1 MNYTYEEIVNILKS
15 STVPVIVVFTKM
27 DGTVRSMNCTLN
39 KLLIPID
46 KAPKGTGS
54 EKLKE
59 DKTTI
64 RVFDTNLQDWRSF
77 KVASVTNITHQ

>member
-1 MNYTYEEIVNILKS
+1 MNYTHEEIINILRS

-27 DGTVRSMNCTLN
+27 DGTVRTMNCTLN
-39 KLLIPID
+39 KLLIPAD

-64 RVFDTNLQDWRSF
+64 RVFDTDLQDWRSF
-77 KVASVTNITHQ
+77 KVAAVTNITHQ

>member
-1 MNYTYEEIVNILKS
+1 MNYTHEEIVNKLTT

-27 DGTVRSMNCTLN
+27 DGTTRTMNCTLN
-39 KLLIPID
+39 KLLIPTD

-59 DKTTI
+59 DKTTV
-64 RVFDTNLQDWRSF
+64 RVFDTDLQDWRSF
-77 KVASVTNITHQ
+77 KVAAVTNITHQ

>member
-1 MNYTYEEIVNILKS
+1 MNYTYEEIVNMLKS
-15 STVPVIVVFTKM
+15 SAVPVIVVFTKM

-64 RVFDTNLQDWRSF
+64 RVFDTDLQDWRSF
-77 KVASVTNITHQ
+77 KVASVTNIPHQ

>member
-15 STVPVIVVFTKM
+15 SAAPVIVVFTKM

-46 KAPKGTGS
+46 KVPKGTGS

-59 DKTTI
+59 DRTTI
-64 RVFDTNLQDWRSF
+64 RVFDTDLQDWRSF